1 MIFDDDTLNRLLGS
15 IDANQ
20 LVLLCGAG
28 LSIPSPSDLMS
39 AVSVS
44 RVCYDKYAPLPLPP
58 AMRDDIDQLAGHFYS
73 THQFKSVF
81 IGHLVPWDDLTGRP
95 NHGHAAVADFLICRA
110 AEAALSANF
119 DTLIENWANDQKIA
133 MRGAL
138 DGHEAMAFAHATS
151 PLVKFH
157 GCHFLDRAETL
168 WTQGQLGEP
177 KITNRVTTCSHW
189 MGLVLPGKD
198 LLVIG
203 FWTDWGYLNDVFA
216 NALNVAA
223 FGSVTVVDPAPSANL
238 QAKAPNLWTRLTGGT
253 PNFRHLQ
260 ASGADALAELRD
272 AFSKVWLKRFYAMGE
287 ALIVADGKT
296 YSAIDPNV
304 PGEDLYNSRRDA
316 EGVPYNR
323 AARLKQPPAHAEEA
337 AFFHHLLLLASATRN
352 GSWYNL
358 GGRLIR
364 VVQGAGQSLN
374 AVRQR
379 YKEPPALPQ
388 PDLVVCAGSL
398 DLNTPGT
405 IVATGAGASII
416 RPAPGGTAHW
426 VTLQQARGDL
436 SI

>member
-1 MIFDDDTLNRLLGS
+1 MVFDNDTLTRLLGS
-15 IDANQ
+15 IDANR

-44 RVCYDKYAPLPLPP
+44 RACYDKYAPIPLPP
-58 AMRDDIDQLAGHFYS
+58 ALRDDIDQLAGHFHS
-73 THQFKSVF
+73 TSQFKSVF
-81 IGHLVPWDDLTGRP
+81 LGHLVPWNDLTGKP

-138 DGHEAMAFAHATS
+138 DGTEAMAFAHETS

-157 GCHFLDRAETL
+157 GCHFRDREETL
-168 WTQGQLGEP
+168 WTQGQLPEP
-177 KITNRVTTCSHW
+177 KIAGRVTSCSHW

-223 FGSVTVVDPAPSANL
+223 FGSVTVVDPAPSGDL
-238 QAKAPNLWTRLTGGT
+238 QTKAPNLWARLSGGT
-253 PNFRHLQ
+253 ANFRHIQ
-260 ASGADALAELRD
+260 ASGADALDELRTE
-272 AFSKVWLKRFYAMGE
+272 FSKVWLKRFYAMGQ
-287 ALIVADGKT
+287 ALLVADGKT
-296 YSAIDPNV
+296 YSPISPNMT
-304 PGEDLYNSRRDA
+304 GEDLYNSRRDA

-323 AARLKQPPAHAEEA
+323 AAHMKQPPVHAEEA
-337 AFFHHLLLLASATRN
+337 AFCHHLLLQASATRN
-352 GSWYNL
+352 GSWYDH
-358 GGRLIR
+358 GGRRIR

-374 AVRQR
+374 VIRQR

-388 PDLVVCAGSL
+388 PDLVVCAGSV
-398 DLNTPGT
+398 NPTTPGR
-405 IVATGAGASII
+405 IIATGAGASII
-416 RPAPGGTAHW
+416 RPAPGGTAPW
-426 VTLQQARGDL
+426 ITLEEARGEL